1 MVIVNAISHVYL
13 FDHTV
18 LPISTDLII
27 SKIVPQRD
35 GASSVVRRLLCSDV
49 LSAGLDPE
57 ASCPRR
63 RILMLNQTIL
73 QPCQSPALL
82 RSITVP

>member
-18 LPISTDLII
+18 LHISTDLTI

-35 GASSVVRRLLCSDV
+35 GASSVVRRLLCS
-49 LSAGLDPE
+49 
-57 ASCPRR
+57 
-63 RILMLNQTIL
+63 
-73 QPCQSPALL
+73 
-82 RSITVP
+82 